1 MSHRRRFHV
10 KNHSHPFPNMSLEEA
25 QRHISQ
31 AESLRA
37 TGELPNLELSLG
49 HYEKGLESMLLLHRN
64 EADSSKQTEIRAV
77 IEIYMREAEEL
88 KDLISGMKSMM
99 NNALPPVP
107 HSSQPPMYPPQHPQ
121 HHPLHPPAD
130 AHDFTAEARQRRQ
143 QQQASVTRLSSPGK
157 AALAPSGSA
166 PSSSAGSSLLNRA
179 TTFFSRGNVATTKTP
194 HPTPANH
201 TSSASPV
208 RSSSGSGSSSGGK
221 STSVSHGAAVTATA
235 AGSHGPGTGTAG
247 ARVAAAKLNDYEKQ
261 LLSELLDVSAGVKW
275 DDIAGLTFAKQTLQ
289 EAVILPNLRPDLFTG
304 MNINPCSILLT
315 TTPLTYDY
323 NAYCFVPR
331 TTVASQRRAIV
342 RPARNRENASRQ
354 SSGVRIWFRFLLR
367 HCCKRHQQISRGGRK
382 ANESFVFPRTY
393 TATKVNGDFP
403 FF

>member
-1 MSHRRRFHV
+1 
-10 KNHSHPFPNMSLEEA
+10 MSLEEA

-99 NNALPPVP
+99 NIALPPVP
-107 HSSQPPMYPPQHPQ
+107 HSSQPSMYPPQHPQ
-121 HHPLHPPAD
+121 QHPLHPPAD

-157 AALAPSGSA
+157 AALVPSGSA

-179 TTFFSRGNVATTKTP
+179 TTFFSRSNVATTKAP

-208 RSSSGSGSSSGGK
+208 RSSSGSGGSSSGGK
-221 STSVSHGAAVTATA
+221 STTVSHGGAVTATA
-235 AGSHGPGTGTAG
+235 TGSHGTGTAG

-304 MNINPCSILLT
+304 MNMNPCSNSLIT
-315 TTPLTYDY
+315 IPLTYGY
-323 NAYCFVPR
+323 NAYCFIPR
-331 TTVASQRRAIV
+331 TTVATQRRAIV
-342 RPARNRENASRQ
+342 RPAGHWENTARQ
-354 SSGVRIWFRFLLR
+354 SSGV
-367 HCCKRHQQISRGGRK
+367 
-382 ANESFVFPRTY
+382 
-393 TATKVNGDFP
+393 
-403 FF
+403 